1 MCFYMFWCFPDGAV
15 VKKKSVCQFKRH
27 RFHLWVGEI
36 PGVRNGNPLQYSCQ
50 ETPMGRGA
58 WQATVHEVT
67 KSWT

>member
-36 PGVRNGNPLQYSCQ
+36 PWSKKWQSTPVFLPGNSHGQRSLAGYCP
-50 ETPMGRGA
+50 
-58 WQATVHEVT
+58 
-67 KSWT
+67 